1 MILIKFSNY
10 YTIYNCVSN
19 TKKCGVRRFS
29 FKSVKN
35 TLANYF
41 QSEPSKPPYGHIC
54 QLGDPVLRMQAT
66 PVDVKVIETREFQTM
81 LEQLKDVM
89 RNYRMSGLAAPQIG
103 VPLQVF
109 AIEVRK
115 NELDKIDPR
124 ITEALE
130 MEEVPLTYFINPT
143 MEIQNPEEIIFSESC
158 GSVTGFRANVP
169 RAKEVEINAVNPI
182 GTTFSWKAKGWTSR
196 IAQHEFDHLQGKLYI
211 DKMDPSTFQCSLW
224 KEINIHKGKIAL
236 RFYAK

>member
-1 MILIKFSNY
+1 MASNGDPTYQVLPGYLRFTCDKCCATMVLIKFSSYAINY
-10 YTIYNCVSN
+10 CVSG
-19 TKKCGVRRFS
+19 TKKCNIRRFS

-41 QSEPSKPPYGHIC
+41 QSESSKPPYGHIC
-54 QLGDPVLRMQAT
+54 QLGDPVLRMKAA
-66 PVDVKVIETREFQTM
+66 PVDAKVLETGEFQAM

-89 RNYRMSGLAAPQIG
+89 RRYRMSGLAAPQVG

-115 NELDKIDPR
+115 IELERIDSR
-124 ITEALE
+124 IREALE

-143 MEIQNPEEIIFSESC
+143 MQIQNPEEIVFSETC

-169 RAKEVEINAVNPI
+169 RAKEVEIKAVNPI

-196 IAQHEFDHLQGKLYI
+196 IAQHEFDHLQV
-211 DKMDPSTFQCSLW
+211 
-224 KEINIHKGKIAL
+224 N
-236 RFYAK
+236 

>member
-1 MILIKFSNY
+1 MASNGDPTYQVLPGYLRFTCDKCCATMVLIKFSSYAINY
-10 YTIYNCVSN
+10 CVSG
-19 TKKCGVRRFS
+19 TKKCNIRRFS

-41 QSEPSKPPYGHIC
+41 QSESSKPPYGHIC
-54 QLGDPVLRMQAT
+54 QLGDPVLRMKAA
-66 PVDVKVIETREFQTM
+66 PVDAKVLETGEFQAM

-89 RNYRMSGLAAPQIG
+89 RRYRMSGLAAPQVG

-109 AIEVRK
+109 AIE
-115 NELDKIDPR
+115 
-124 ITEALE
+124 
-130 MEEVPLTYFINPT
+130 
-143 MEIQNPEEIIFSESC
+143 IQNPEEIVFSETC

-169 RAKEVEINAVNPI
+169 RAKEVEIKAVNPI

-211 DKMDPSTFQCSLW
+211 DKMDPSTFQCSMW
-224 KEINIHKGKIAL
+224 KEINIHKGKLAL